1 MSNPF
6 NNRVPALGG
15 PARDIAPVTPDD
27 GAGLGFTAVGLYV
40 EIGGT
45 LSVVTVTGDSRTVTV
60 GDFSILP
67 VGVSQVLATGTT
79 AVGIHAYRI

>member
-6 NNRVPALGG
+6 SNRVPSLSG

-40 EIGGT
+40 ETGGT
-45 LSVVTVTGDSRTVTV
+45 LAVVTVSGDARTFTV
-60 GDFSILP
+60 GDFSIVP
-67 VGVSQVLATGTT
+67 VGVEQVMATGTS
-79 AVGIHAYRI
+79 AAGIHAYRV